1 MAQWVKN
8 LPVVQET
15 QVLSLGREGLL
26 EKGMATHS
34 NILTWKIPWTEE
46 TGGLQSKGLPRIGHG
61 WVTKQANKT
70 TETYCL
76 TFWKL
81 EVWNQGVN
89 RPRPPPAPK
98 DAKKRSVPP
107 LSPGFWSFLGFW
119 QHHPSLH
126 RPSSLCVI
134 LSPISPFYK
143 NISWIRLET
152 HPTPVWPHLNC
163 FHLQ

>member
-8 LPVVQET
+8 LPAVQET
-15 QVLSLGREGLL
+15 QVLSLGREDLL

-46 TGGLQSKGLPRIGHG
+46 PGGLQSKGLPRVGHG
-61 WVTKQANKT
+61 WLTKQANKT

-89 RPRPPPAPK
+89 RPCPPKTLRK
-98 DAKKRSVPP
+98 D
-107 LSPGFWSFLGFW
+107 LF
-119 QHHPSLH
+119 QPSLLAFGH
-126 RPSSLCVI
+126 SLAFGSITPVFIDHPPYVSSCLQV
-134 LSPISPFYK
+134 SPFYK